1 MAEWR
6 SEDKRLLRE
15 LARALDAG
23 DAVALDRAFEAIY
36 RTYVRSVAL
45 VCARLLRDNADIQSV
60 TNDVF
65 VAFFRRM
72 EFLDTD
78 ELGSLRAYLTT
89 AAKHAALDHLRAQSL
104 REGALADTRLP
115 AGDGEGEAD
124 LLSMLPDPDGD
135 VTVSVRYV
143 ELTRD
148 LGRTV
153 GEEAAEII
161 LARAV
166 CGESFPAIA
175 ARLGKKENTV
185 KTIYHRAIQKFRREK
200 GDRWL

>member
-6 SEDKRLLRE
+6 SEDKRLLGE
-15 LARALDAG
+15 LVRALDAG
-23 DAVALDRAFEAIY
+23 DAASLDRAFEAIY
-36 RTYVRSVAL
+36 RAYVRSVAL
-45 VCARLLRDNADIQSV
+45 VCARFLRDDADVQSV

-72 EFLDTD
+72 EFLVPD
-78 ELGSLRAYLTT
+78 EIGSLRAYLT
-89 AAKHAALDHLRAQSL
+89 ASAKNAALDHLRAQGR
-104 REGALADTRLP
+104 REGVLADTRIS
-115 AGDGEGEAD
+115 DGGAEGETD

-135 VTVSVRYV
+135 VTASVRYT

-148 LGRTV
+148 LCCTV

-161 LARAV
+161 LSRAV

-185 KTIYHRAIQKFRREK
+185 KTLYHRAIQKFRREK